1 MTNAQFIFNALTNQ
15 DMINV
20 VAFMEDNKTVSLN
33 DAINWLYEVVII
45 DGEDNIFER
54 EHGVSYASH
63 TRQYRLDTCAYY
75 NLPLDNEG
83 EVVPF

>member
-1 MTNAQFIFNALTNQ
+1 MTNAQFIFNALNNQ

-54 EHGVSYASH
+54 EHDVSYASH
-63 TRQYRLDTCAYY
+63 MRQYRLDTCAYY